1 MTTESAASMPPAHLR
16 TRVTGVEDEAMFQ
29 FFGRRIGAEIR
40 ALFDKAQLPF
50 GAPGQTI
57 VDFGCGCGRVLR
69 HLVPETAQARFH
81 GVDVDAQAID
91 WCREHLADS
100 AEFTAT
106 GRRPPLPFE
115 DATVDV
121 VYGVSVFSH
130 IPEEDQ
136 RAWLAEFT
144 RVLAPGG
151 VLLLSVNGAAVA
163 RMATAPV
170 REQLEADGI
179 AYVRDG
185 GIPGLPDW
193 YQMCFHTR
201 QHIEQNW
208 PTSQLG
214 LESYTDSAVM
224 MCQDAVMLR
233 KAGEPCEEVR

>member
-1 MTTESAASMPPAHLR
+1 MTAEAVAPVPPAHLR

-29 FFGRRIGAEIR
+29 FFGRRIGAEIH
-40 ALFDKAQLPF
+40 ALFDKAELPF
-50 GAPGQTI
+50 GAPGQTV
-57 VDFGCGCGRVLR
+57 VDFGCGCARVLR
-69 HLVPETAQARFH
+69 HLVPARTRARFH

-91 WCREHLADS
+91 WCREHLADR
-100 AEFTAT
+100 AEFTVT
-106 GRRPPLPFE
+106 ERLPPLPFE

-151 VLLLSVNGAAVA
+151 ILLLSVNGAAVSK
-163 RMATAPV
+163 MATAPV
-170 REQLEADGI
+170 REQLAADGV

-201 QHIEQNW
+201 PHIEQNW
-208 PTSQLG
+208 STSRLR
-214 LESYTDSAVM
+214 LESYTECAVM
-224 MCQDAVMLR
+224 MCQDAVILR
-233 KAGEPCEEVR
+233 RTGEPLE